1 MRARN
6 CVGPG
11 AWERAWLDHAA
22 IDILE
27 ATGSYVVLYKGQPFS
42 LRKTIINNYIDAP
55 KYLRT
60 YYPTPSHAW
69 NLADKLNARYD
80 TTEFTVQEIHTG
92 RILPRP
98 TPE

>member
-1 MRARN
+1 MSNGRPSAKILLTTQEGRFT
-6 CVGPG
+6 
-11 AWERAWLDHAA
+11 